1 MELKPLE
8 EQVVVVVGASSGI
21 GRETAVRMAD
31 RGARVVASAR
41 SQAGLDD
48 LVDEITIGGGTA
60 IAVAADV
67 VDPGAMRA
75 LAQAAVERFGALD
88 TWVHAAAVTAW
99 ATFVDTTP
107 EEFRQIVEVN
117 LLGAANGASAALP
130 HLREDGGALVVVS
143 SMEARRA
150 MPLHSAYAA
159 SKHGIDG
166 MLEALRVELAHDG
179 IPVSVTNIL
188 PGVIDTPLFD
198 QARSKV
204 GVVPTGPPPQYDPGL
219 VADAICFAAEH
230 PARDL
235 VVGGAAQAQL
245 LGQRLS
251 PRLMDLVTLV
261 AGFATQRTDEPKGP
275 DAPDNLDRPLDEVR
289 SARGHFGRTRSTS
302 AWTRFD
308 IRRQRPIEAAYAALA
323 GVAAP
328 LGRRLAKDGAGP
340 G

>member
-1 MELKPLE
+1 MELAPLE

-21 GRETAVRMAD
+21 GRETAVRMAR
-31 RGARVVASAR
+31 RGARVIVAAR
-41 SQAGLDD
+41 SRAGLDE
-48 LVDEITIGGGTA
+48 LVEEITAEGGTA
-60 IAVAADV
+60 VAVAADV
-67 VDPGAMRA
+67 VDPAAMRG
-75 LAQAAVERFGALD
+75 LADAAVERFGRLD
-88 TWVHAAAVTAW
+88 TWVHAAAVAVY

-107 EEFRQIVEVN
+107 EEFRRVVEVN
-117 LLGAANGASAALP
+117 LIGAANGASAALP
-130 HLREDGGALVVVS
+130 RLREGGGALVVVS

-204 GVVPTGPPPQYDPGL
+204 GVVPTGPPPPYDPGI

-245 LGQRLS
+245 LGQRIS
-251 PRLMDLVTLV
+251 PRLMDLVALV
-261 AGFATQRTDEPKGP
+261 TGFATQRTDEPKAAH
-275 DAPDNLDRPLDEVR
+275 APDDLDQPLEEVR

-308 IRRQRPIEAAYAALA
+308 IGRQRPIEAAYAALA
-323 GVAAP
+323 SLAAP
-328 LGRRLAKDGAGP
+328 LGRRLARDGAGSS
-340 G
+340 

>member
-1 MELKPLE
+1 VELAPLE
-8 EQVVVVVGASSGI
+8 EQVVVVAGASSGI
-21 GRETAVRMAD
+21 GRETAVRLAR
-31 RGARVVASAR
+31 RGAKVVVSAR
-41 SQAGLDD
+41 SAEGLAS
-48 LVDEITIGGGTA
+48 LVEEIAATGGTA
-60 IAVAADV
+60 SAFPADV
-67 VDPGAMRA
+67 VDPAAMGA
-75 LAQAAVERFGALD
+75 LGDHAVERFGRLD

-99 ATFVDTTP
+99 ASFVDTTP
-107 EEFRQIVEVN
+107 EEFRRIVEVN
-117 LLGAANGASAALP
+117 LLGAANGAAAALAR
-130 HLREDGGALVVVS
+130 LGERGGALVVVS

-150 MPLHSAYAA
+150 LPLHSAYAA

-166 MLEALRVELAHDG
+166 MLESLRVELAHDG

-198 QARSKV
+198 QARTKV
-204 GVVPTGPPPQYDPGL
+204 GVLPTGPPPPYDPGV
-219 VADAICFAAEH
+219 VADAICYAAEH

-251 PRLMDLVTLV
+251 PRLMDLVAMV
-261 AGFATQRTDEPKGP
+261 IGFAGQRTDEPKGV
-275 DAPDNLDRPLDEVR
+275 DAPDDLDTPLAGV
-289 SARGHFGRTRSTS
+289 STARGHFGRTRSTS
-302 AWTRFD
+302 LWTRFD
-308 IRRQRPIEAAYAALA
+308 IRRQRPIEAAFAALA